1 MDKTISWKAIDDKEK
16 VRLVLEHVM
25 GYFVLEET
33 AKGYH
38 TPDLSKYAQS
48 PEGFHW
54 PIAFWNTDG
63 EVWAYRD
70 IADNNVSFFDPL
82 RDMNDAWKIV
92 EKMVARLDSYDN
104 IGFEWMGP
112 IYKSKLNYFSSAQ
125 HIPGQVITGH
135 MDYTE
140 DGGFRLGEPCWYVK
154 YADKRY
160 WWIMTDT
167 PQEAIIIA
175 ALRIEGVEIVP

>member
-1 MDKTISWKAIDDKEK
+1 MDKTISWRSLDDKERT
-16 VRLVLEHVM
+16 RLVMVHVLGCTESTNLLVVPRPVERPLACWVEHLECW
-25 GYFVLEET
+25 FLE
-33 AKGYH
+33 
-38 TPDLSKYAQS
+38 
-48 PEGFHW
+48 
-54 PIAFWNTDG
+54 DG
-63 EVWAYRD
+63 IRHKQF
-70 IADNNVSFFDPL
+70 NPL
-82 RDMNDAWKIV
+82 HDMDDAWIIV

-112 IYKSKLNYFSSAQ
+112 LYKSKLNYFSSTQ

-135 MDYTE
+135 MDYTK

-175 ALRIEGVEIVP
+175 ALRIEGVEVLP